1 MKLVRC
7 VLSLDSWDKVMCS
20 LRPVTL
26 GMTVHCGHD
35 ISPETNRKAFY
46 RGREYDVP
54 MPGVILEIVTDDS
67 WLNDI
72 LETIRKAHIG
82 ALIGRRAIQILPLE
96 ASYRIR
102 DGFMDMP

>member
-7 VLSLDSWDKVMCS
+7 VVSPDSWDKVVCS

-26 GMTVHCGHD
+26 GITVHCGHD
-35 ISPETNRKAFY
+35 ISPETNRKAVY

-72 LETIRKAHIG
+72 LETIQKGHVD